1 MAGAAVICTLLTPMS
16 ATFVSSYTKKTKV
29 LVLKVV
35 LHFWPSP
42 KRCVCVAVEDEE
54 ALKTKTE
61 LSFQLLCG
69 RAKHHASP
77 LSCVHVQL

>member
-16 ATFVSSYTKKTKV
+16 ATFVSSYTKKQKF
-29 LVLKVV
+29 LCLK
-35 LHFWPSP
+35 LHFLPNLK
-42 KRCVCVAVEDEE
+42 KRCVCMAVEDEE